1 MLSGNTPL
9 AHGGCGVKNL
19 ELQFYWTRYYMM
31 IIDHGC
37 LSWMFLFN
45 LSMFCLL
52 YCLLLL
58 LLCYTGPSYNR
69 TGPLHMLPA
78 VATMQ
83 PSHPVFI
90 FVCFMWLFGGVSGS
104 RCSVRLSTT
113 NLYGSDQETWRLREF
128 IWRMW
133 SRTETVAY
141 SWDGMR
147 GGVVGWGVWGGGL
160 RD

>member
-1 MLSGNTPL
+1 MGAVESKTWNYSFTEPDITWWSLIMD
-9 AHGGCGVKNL
+9 V
-19 ELQFYWTRYYMM
+19 F
-31 IIDHGC
+31 HGC
-37 LSWMFLFN
+37 FYLI
-45 LSMFCLL
+45 CLCSAFYIACCFY
-52 YCLLLL
+52 YCATLDLQA
-58 LLCYTGPSYNR
+58 SYNR

-83 PSHPVFI
+83 PSDPVFI